1 MIKSKTLL
9 AAVALLI
16 VSSAFGRTFLV
27 SVGIT
32 DYSGYPHP
40 ISNLRCT
47 ANDAKSISKIY
58 AKNSGASL
66 VTLLDRQAT
75 KKVILDHIS
84 SLFGKAGENDIVV
97 FFFSGHGFE
106 GGICASD
113 GTIDYDE
120 LRNAMAKSKS
130 KNKMMF
136 LDACHSG
143 GLRQGKKQSSHIVSS
158 AKKANVMLFLSSR
171 TDEVSIEN
179 STMKNGYFT
188 TFLAKGIS
196 GNADANRDRIIT
208 AKELFD
214 FVSKRVS
221 NISHNTQHPVMW
233 GNFDD
238 NLPVIIW

>member
-1 MIKSKTLL
+1 M
-9 AAVALLI
+9 VALALL
-16 VSSAFGRTFLV
+16 VASTAFGHTFLV
-27 SVGIT
+27 SVGIA
-32 DYSGYPHP
+32 DYSSYPSK
-40 ISNLRCT
+40 ISSLRCT
-47 ANDAKSISKIY
+47 ANDAMSISEIY

-66 VTLLDRQAT
+66 VTLLDGNAT
-75 KKVILDHIS
+75 KKQILDNIS
-84 SLFGKAGENDIVV
+84 NLFGKADENDIVV
-97 FFFSGHGFE
+97 FFFSGHGFN
-106 GGICASD
+106 GGICAAD

-143 GLRQGKKQSSHIVSS
+143 GLRQNKKQSSRIIST

-171 TDEVSIEN
+171 TEEVSIEN
-179 STMKNGYFT
+179 SSMKNGYFT
-188 TFLAKGIS
+188 TFLTMGIR

-208 AKELFD
+208 AKELFN

-221 NISHNTQHPVMW
+221 NISEDAQHPVMW

-238 NLPVIIW
+238 NMPVIIW